1 MRTPIATAIAIL
13 ICGASPLSMAAG
25 PGKANRSGAGT
36 GETEV
41 VLEPVQ
47 VRGEQD
53 APFVES
59 TQNRQRT
66 ETTVTRGGIANS
78 ARAGQSSIFQAL
90 DLAPSVSLESVDA
103 YGIARTGPGGGNMR
117 IRGQNSSNLSLSI
130 EGIPL
135 APPPRFGPREAAFDT
150 ENFAAIR
157 LMRGPSP
164 VEFGNGWGSSAG
176 SADISLLEPSADR
189 HFQVKQGLGGNS
201 FQRTFLRFDS
211 GAWSSGARA
220 ALSYSNASADKWRG
234 EGEAPKKRENIFLDL
249 LQPLEHGGSARMFVN
264 HYSYAGNLYRPL
276 TYAQASDIGNFQN
289 FDYNASL
296 SGTPGTDVNYYGY
309 NRIDERFTLVGGLV
323 SLPLGAGILRL
334 KPYYSTEIINNQD
347 GLANL
352 NGTPGIRDW
361 QSDKKVFGAIGEYA
375 WKLATGE
382 IAAGF
387 WGENYKWPEKAGKVF
402 RPNAAGLRYDG
413 WETIHKYDGNFTSRS
428 PYIRFELS
436 SERWNFAGGIKHITW
451 HQPATLNYFLD
462 PTLPNVAHDEILSSG
477 ARVDQESSVG
487 ARTDRAWLPNLSTSY
502 KLSPDSVLY
511 ANVGRNF
518 NRNYF
523 GGGEMS
529 RTFASSRAAFR
540 AAGITAEDLRQS
552 ERLELADSLDIGA
565 RWQVGSISLAPTLF
579 YTKYKDKAVRILDPV
594 ANVAYKQAAGK
605 ATARGLELE
614 TTWQAA
620 RATQLF
626 AALTWNTSTFDA
638 DIPLL
643 NGARVAAS
651 GKQFPDTPKR
661 MAKLG
666 ASMRWGGFEFVPLLK
681 WVDARYGDVTNTQ
694 KIPGYTVVDANLRYS
709 TKTAAFG
716 QLDIGL
722 SVVNLFG
729 KRYISSIS
737 ASDDGTTNQ
746 ATYYPGAPRTV
757 AITLGMAF

>member
-1 MRTPIATAIAIL
+1 MKKMCMRGVALTTTML
-13 ICGASPLSMAAG
+13 WTFAAG
-25 PGKANRSGAGT
+25 A
-36 GETEV
+36 GETEA
-41 VLEPVQ
+41 VLEPVH
-47 VRGEQD
+47 VRGEKD

-59 TQNRQRT
+59 TQNRQGT
-66 ETTVTRGGIANS
+66 ETTVTREGIANS
-78 ARAGQSSIFQAL
+78 ARAGQASIFQAL
-90 DLAPSVSLESVDA
+90 DMAPSVSLESVDA

-150 ENFAAIR
+150 ENFSAIR
-157 LMRGPSP
+157 LMRGASP

-176 SADISLLEPSADR
+176 SADVSLLEPSTER
-189 HFQVKQGLGGNS
+189 HFQVKQGLGGDS

-211 GAWSSGARA
+211 GAWDGGTRA

-234 EGEAPKKRENIFLDL
+234 GGEAPKKRENVFLDL
-249 LQPLEHGGSARMFVN
+249 LQPLERGGSARIFVN

-276 TYAQASDIGNFQN
+276 TYAQANDIGNFQD

-296 SGTPGTDVNYYGY
+296 SGKPGTDVNYYDY
-309 NRIDERFTLVGGLV
+309 NRVDERFTLIGGLL
-323 SLPLGAGILRL
+323 SLPLGAGTLRI
-334 KPYYSTEIINNQD
+334 KPYYSTEMIHNQD
-347 GLANL
+347 GLANV

-382 IAAGF
+382 VAVGF

-402 RPNAAGLRYDG
+402 RPGANGDLRYDS

-428 PYIRFELS
+428 PYIRFGLAS
-436 SERWNFAGGIKHITW
+436 GQWALAGGIKHIAW
-451 HQPATLNYFLD
+451 RQPATLNYILD
-462 PTLPNVAHDEILSSG
+462 PKLPNVAHDQVLSSG
-477 ARVDQESSVG
+477 ARVDSESSVG
-487 ARTDRAWLPNLSTSY
+487 ARTEKAWLPNLSASY
-502 KLSPDSVLY
+502 TLSPNSFLY
-511 ANVGRNF
+511 ANVGRNA

-529 RTFASSRAAFR
+529 RAFASSRAVFR

-552 ERLELADSLDIGA
+552 ERLELADSLDVGA
-565 RWQVGSISLAPTLF
+565 RWQFGSISLAPTFF
-579 YTKYKDKAVRILDPV
+579 YTKYKDKAVRVLDPV
-594 ANVAYKQAAGK
+594 ANVVYKQAAAK
-605 ATARGLELE
+605 ATSRGLELE
-614 TTWQAA
+614 ATWHAA

-626 AALTWNTSTFDA
+626 AALTWNTSTFDT
-638 DIPLL
+638 DIALL

-666 ASMRWGGFEFVPLLK
+666 ASMRWGDFEFVPLLK
-681 WVDARYGDVTNTQ
+681 WIDVRYGDVTNIQ
-694 KIPGYTVVDANLRYS
+694 KIPGYTVVDATLRYS
-709 TKTAAFG
+709 TKTSAFG
-716 QLDIGL
+716 QLDIGF
-722 SVVNLFG
+722 SVINLFG
-729 KRYISSIS
+729 KRYVSAIA

-746 ATYYPGAPRTV
+746 ATYFPGAPRTA
-757 AITLGMAF
+757 AITLGMTF